1 MSSIKLTADSGGG
14 TVELKAP
21 ATTGS
26 NAAKQFILPQNDG
39 SSNQIIKTDGSGN
52 LSFATKGRVLS
63 RNSTTL
69 TSGDFAVTGTTSS
82 ICTGLNTSITLS
94 NANNKVLIVAN
105 LRTQVEGGSD
115 TNTRAQ
121 IDLLRDSTPIDG
133 KFFGYFHSG
142 GSSKNIYQEI
152 TIFAFDTPG
161 DTSSHTYKIRG
172 NADTAGVTFRII
184 DGDVSGGIYSSHMH
198 VMEFEV

>member
-1 MSSIKLTADSGGG
+1 MSSLKLLHSGGNG
-14 TVELKAP
+14 VIIAAP
-21 ATTGS
+21 SS
-26 NAAKQFILPQNDG
+26 NPASDVTFTLPSADG
-39 SSNQIIKTDGSGN
+39 SASQVIKTDASGN
-52 LSFATKGRVLS
+52 LSFGTKGRVLS

-105 LRTQVEGGSD
+105 LRIQVEGGSN

-152 TIFAFDTPG
+152 TVFTFDTPA
-161 DTSSHTYKIRG
+161 DTNSHTYKIRG
-172 NADTAGVTFRII
+172 NADTSGVIFRII

>member
-39 SSNQIIKTDGSGN
+39 SSSQVIKTDGSGN
-52 LSFATKGRVLS
+52 LSFGTKGKILQRT
-63 RNSTTL
+63 STEL
-69 TSGDFAVTGTTSS
+69 TSTFAVTGTTETFA
-82 ICTGLNTSITLS
+82 TGLDTNFTLS
-94 NANNKVLIVAN
+94 NSSNLVMVVVN
-105 LRTQVEGGSD
+105 LRTQIEAGTD
-115 TNTRAQ
+115 TNARAN
-121 IDLLRDSTPIDG
+121 LNLFRDSTAISN

-152 TIFAFDTPG
+152 SIFMFDAPG
-161 DTSSHTYKIRG
+161 DTNQHTYRLKG
-172 NADTAGVTFRII
+172 SADTAGVIFRILE
-184 DGDVSGGIYSSHMH
+184 GGSPDRSSYLHC
-198 VMEFEV
+198 MEFEA

>member
-39 SSNQIIKTDGSGN
+39 SSNQVIKTDGSGN
-52 LSFATKGRVLS
+52 LSFGTKGKILS
-63 RNSTTL
+63 RTSTTMA
-69 TSGDFAVTGTTSS
+69 SGDFAVTGTTGT
-82 ICTGLNTSITLS
+82 INTDLNTSITLS
-94 NANNKVLIVAN
+94 NANNRVLIVAN
-105 LRTQVEGGSD
+105 LRTQIEGDTD
-115 TNTRAQ
+115 TNTRAV
-121 IDLLRDSTPIDG
+121 IDLLRDSTAIDS
-133 KFFGYFHSG
+133 KFFGYFHNG

-152 TIFAFDTPG
+152 GFFVIDNPA

-172 NADTAGVTFRII
+172 NADTNGVILRII
-184 DGDVSGGIYSSHMH
+184 DGDAGGGVFSSHMH
-198 VMEFEV
+198 VMEIEV